1 MRLKSLDDNTLKRLG
16 CLRRGLACELQ
27 CQCRAYTELQ
37 RVVCSLF
44 SVRSS
49 MARTRGLPVYSEGQW
64 RVVGKAAPRRDRP
77 SGNNAVQKL
86 ALKVRWCV
94 CRVVTSICKG
104 RRTPMSR
111 MTVSQITHTY
121 SEYILTIWFLFVRP
135 LLFRWDKKI
144 YKHITKSHG
153 THDCNLYM
161 LKQKHVY
168 VRLLLAYSPNRMI
181 KLD

>member
-16 CLRRGLACELQ
+16 CLCRGLACELQ
-27 CQCRAYTELQ
+27 CQYCGCTELQ

-49 MARTRGLPVYSEGQW
+49 MARTRGLTVYSEGQW

-77 SGNNAVQKL
+77 SGNNAVEKP

-104 RRTPMSR
+104 GRTLMSR
-111 MTVSQITHTY
+111 MPGQTMPHVGIRDRHVQQCQPVISY
-121 SEYILTIWFLFVRP
+121 SYLDSLFAV
-135 LLFRWDKKI
+135 LIQFVID
-144 YKHITKSHG
+144 
-153 THDCNLYM
+153 
-161 LKQKHVY
+161 
-168 VRLLLAYSPNRMI
+168 
-181 KLD
+181 

>member
-1 MRLKSLDDNTLKRLG
+1 MRLKSLDDNTLKSLDDNILKRLG
-16 CLRRGLACELQ
+16 CPRRGLACELQ
-27 CQCRAYTELQ
+27 CQCRACTELQ

-49 MARTRGLPVYSEGQW
+49 MARTRGLTVYSEGQW

-104 RRTPMSR
+104 ERTLMSR
-111 MTVSQITHTY
+111 MPGQTMSHVEIRDRHVQQCEPVIPY
-121 SEYILTIWFLFVRP
+121 SYLDSLFAV
-135 LLFRWDKKI
+135 LIQFVID
-144 YKHITKSHG
+144 
-153 THDCNLYM
+153 
-161 LKQKHVY
+161 
-168 VRLLLAYSPNRMI
+168 
-181 KLD
+181 